1 MTAGSRLRGLME
13 SPRHAAAA
21 AGEAALYVVLTAWAV
36 VVLLPVYWM
45 IVTALKPQSLL
56 LEVPPEIFPRAPTL
70 AHFREL
76 FTTAPILRWG
86 FNSILVSVTVTAGA
100 VMSDSLAGYSY
111 AIVKPIG
118 YQVVFWGVL
127 TCLMIPDQIRTIPLF
142 MLLNG
147 IGFYNTYLGLI
158 IPFMGSAFGMFLMR
172 QYMKGISREFID
184 AAKTEGCGEF
194 RIYWHVVLPIAKPVV
209 AALIILFFVGNWNTL
224 FWPLVLTSTSEM
236 RTLPVGLS
244 TLQSLYLVN
253 YGVMMAGAVVVAVPV
268 VILFLL
274 LQQYFTKG
282 VTLGGV
288 KE

>member
-1 MTAGSRLRGLME
+1 MRIGAQLRDRSSRNI
-13 SPRHAAAA
+13 AAA
-21 AGEAALYVVLTAWAV
+21 AGEIALYVVLTAWAV
-36 VVLLPVYWM
+36 VVILPVYWM
-45 IVTALKPQSLL
+45 IVTSLKPQSLL
-56 LEVPPEIFPRAPTL
+56 LEVPPELFPRSPTL
-70 AHFREL
+70 QHFRDL
-76 FTTAPILRWG
+76 FTTAPIFRWG
-86 FNSILVSVTVTAGA
+86 FNSIIVSVTITAGA
-100 VMSDSLAGYSY
+100 VLSDSLAGYSY

-118 YQVVFWGVL
+118 YQVMFWLVL
-127 TCLMIPDQIRTIPLF
+127 ICLMIPDQIRTIPLF
-142 MLLNG
+142 MLLNSL
-147 IGFYNTYLGLI
+147 GFYNTYAGLI

-172 QYMKGISREFID
+172 QYMRGISREFID

-194 RIYWHVVLPIAKPVV
+194 RIYWHIVMPIAKPVV
-209 AALIILFFVGNWNTL
+209 AAATILFFVGNWNTL

-244 TLQSLYLVN
+244 TMQSLYLVN
-253 YGVMMAGAVVVAVPV
+253 YGVMMAGAVVVAIPV